1 MQILN
6 TNKLFYGKWPYKVVC
21 AVKGAWSYRYPRSS
35 KSVSVANAW
44 RPNSEILTFIEDFD
58 ILEIERQHIKLRV
71 ENNHFNIFCQDEI
84 ILNIIKKKLKKWIV
98 SVYEPATDAEKQ
110 YLIDN
115 GNKKILCNTLPL
127 DRYQYKIYLNPH
139 IESYNKL
146 KFWEWLSQYG
156 NDRIRISHDSK
167 HWLLNHIGWIPAP
180 FLYVT
185 DRKDLSMICLY
196 LGSNLKKVEEFVL
209 RDDINT
215 KIG

>member
-1 MQILN
+1 MEMQILN

-21 AVKGAWSYRYPRSS
+21 AVKGAWSYRYPNRS
-35 KSVSVANAW
+35 KSDLTNNGW
-44 RPNSEILTFIEDFD
+44 KSELLTFVEDFN
-58 ILEIERQHIKLRV
+58 ILEIERQNIKLRV
-71 ENNHFNIFCQDEI
+71 EHNHFNIFCQDEV

-115 GNKKILCNTLPL
+115 GNKKILCNALPL

-139 IESYNKL
+139 LDFYVRL
-146 KFWEWLSQYG
+146 RFWDWLSRYQDG
-156 NDRIRISHDSK
+156 QFHISHDSK

-180 FLYVT
+180 FLYV
-185 DRKDLSMICLY
+185 KEKQDLSMVCLY
-196 LGSNLKKVEEFVL
+196 LGNNLKKVEEFVL